1 MVKKGRSFFTTLIT
15 TLKRQDQIVKNIPI
29 ILKPLQVMGVLLVIL
44 SSVDNAG
51 DVEEHKT
58 QRHFNRAMAMRSL
71 RGVALPG
78 SRGRKKGGS

>member
-1 MVKKGRSFFTTLIT
+1 MSGVFLY
-15 TLKRQDQIVKNIPI
+15 LKSHKIVKISNEINS
-29 ILKPLQVMGVLLVIL
+29 KCSRFQVMGVLLVIL
-44 SSVDNAG
+44 SSVDSGG